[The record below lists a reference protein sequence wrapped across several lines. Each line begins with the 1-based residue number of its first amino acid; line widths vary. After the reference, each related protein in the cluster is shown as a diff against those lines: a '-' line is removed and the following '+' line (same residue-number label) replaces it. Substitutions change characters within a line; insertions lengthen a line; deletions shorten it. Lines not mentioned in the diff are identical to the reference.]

1 MNINVK
7 AEMNDDQTAIWVKGV
22 QLSRA
27 VYDDDQESPTCEG
40 CMFGEKGTTCKG
52 VCCTKDKRKDN
63 MSITWRAV

>member
-1 MNINVK
+1 MNINVQ
-7 AEMNDDQTAIWVKGV
+7 AEMNDDQTAIWVNGV

-27 VYDDDQESPTCEG
+27 VYDVDQVNPTCEF
-40 CMFGEKGTTCKG
+40 CMFGEEGTICKG

>member
-7 AEMNDDQTAIWVKGV
+7 AEMNDDQTAIWFNGV

-27 VYDDDQESPTCEG
+27 VYEVDQTEPTCDG
-40 CMFGEKGTTCKG
+40 CMYDSGVHNCKG
-52 VCCTKDKRKDN
+52 VCCTKGERKDK